1 MKFLRNIAK
10 AVLAVSMLSVMVAC
24 EEEAIYT
31 PAQTMTNAQ
40 VYFSSTNAKDVTI
53 GMSDSEISV
62 SLCRANII
70 GELDVQLKK
79 NGSELMNVPSSVKF
93 ADGDSVAYIKVTFD
107 PEAIGYDNPQ
117 SIDITLADSTMGT
130 PYGETVYS
138 LTAMIPSPWISLGK
152 GKMTDAFIYDSE
164 TYFEVEIQQNE
175 LNTNVFRVVN
185 PYDEMLTKGGYV
197 SGGAYAEGPSKYFE
211 FTILPEGYDFNGT
224 ILDREYVV
232 YDDVRTGYYNP
243 NYSAEVYAVHP
254 YRLSKPWGSNYVL
267 EYQENGLPG
276 EVSIAPF
283 YYMFGVGGW
292 DYSKSTTISL
302 LFPGFV
308 KADYSAEVLY
318 AGIFTAADASIYAVA
333 NLTLGADAK
342 DVKAIVMTQADDAA
356 AVADALAA
364 GDLEGVAVQAGR
376 IEVPFNAEELG
387 SEKLQVIVAV
397 MNEGAVK
404 AVAASSFEYYGGG
417 SNPWKSLGMGTY
429 TESILCSVFKLDAV
443 TYEIEILENTETP
456 GLYRLMNVYA
466 NSTYPYAEDD
476 CAAEG
481 TYLEVNAC
489 DPEGVYVPQQS
500 LGIDWGYGDIS
511 FVSGGASYLSNYDFE
526 TIKNAGYFG
535 TLKDGVITL
544 PNMKWEMSDG
554 SFREGQGL
562 VYMGTGLYG
571 FGTLDG
577 FRVTLPGAAAEAPKY
592 ARSQFV
598 KNLERTFI
606 GKKFAPVVNKRLFKR
621 MAQPVF

>member
-1 MKFLRNIAK
+1 MKLFRNIAK

-24 EEEAIYT
+24 EEEAEYT
-31 PAQTMTNAQ
+31 PAQNLTNAQ
-40 VYFSSTNAKDVTI
+40 VYFSNTTAKDVKI
-53 GMSDSEISV
+53 GMQDTELNVAI
-62 SLCRANII
+62 CRANTN
-70 GELDVQLKK
+70 GDLDVKLVKT
-79 NGSELMNVPSSVKF
+79 GSELMNVPSSVKF
-93 ADGDSVAYIKVTFD
+93 ANGDSVANIKVTFD

-117 SIDITLADSTMGT
+117 TINIALADSATLAT
-130 PYGETVYS
+130 PYGESVFS
-138 LTAMIPSPWISLGK
+138 LTAMIPSPWTSLGK
-152 GKMTDAFIYDSE
+152 ATITDDILSALFN
-164 TYFEVEIQQNE
+164 TGNPVFQCEIQEND
-175 LNTNVFRVVN
+175 LVPGYYRLVN
-185 PYDEMLTKGGYV
+185 PYTSSYPLNSDGDYDTSKDYYLYIHAENPNQVYYGMTELGVDWGYGMMFTT
-197 SGGAYAEGPSKYFE
+197 SYA
-211 FTILPEGYDFNGT
+211 
-224 ILDREYVV
+224 
-232 YDDVRTGYYNP
+232 GYY
-243 NYSAEVYAVHP
+243 
-254 YRLSKPWGSNYVL
+254 L
-267 EYQENGLPG
+267 ENGKTEEDVTAAGLWGTLKDGEITFPVKGLLFGMADYNDGGMYYGNGSGLFSILLPG
-276 EVSIAPF
+276 
-283 YYMFGVGGW
+283 Y
-292 DYSKSTTISL
+292 
-302 LFPGFV
+302 V
-308 KADYSAEVLY
+308 KADYSAEVKY
-318 AGIFTAADASIYAVA
+318 AGIFTAADETVSAVA
-333 NLTLGADAK
+333 NLTLGADAT

-364 GDLEGVAVQAGR
+364 GELEGTPVQAGR

-397 MNEGAVK
+397 IVDGAVK
-404 AVAASSFEYYGGG
+404 NVASSGFEYYGGG

-511 FVSGGASYLSNYDFE
+511 FVSGGANYLSNYDFE

-606 GKKFAPVVNKRLFKR
+606 GKKFAPVVNKRMVKR
-621 MAQPVF
+621 LAKPAL